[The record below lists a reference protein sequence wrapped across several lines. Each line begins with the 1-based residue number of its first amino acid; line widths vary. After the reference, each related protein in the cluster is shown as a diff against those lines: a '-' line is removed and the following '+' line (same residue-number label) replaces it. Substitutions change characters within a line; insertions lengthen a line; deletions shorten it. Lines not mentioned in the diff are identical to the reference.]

1 MKILIVEDNYDKV
14 RKIHGV
20 FGADKP
26 EIKSCVSAFE
36 AKTIL
41 ENEFYDIVIVDIQIP
56 DIDGGDISPSG
67 GIDLLSHI
75 ENSDDI
81 IAPAYVIGL
90 TSFDSN
96 FEELKGNFEQFGW
109 PLYNINSDYEVWSK
123 ILLNKYIS
131 KSKNTQQYSAD
142 VAIITA
148 LEHTELEAVLKI
160 NNPNWEEI
168 NIKGHTYYF
177 SEFVDKQKNKIKVV
191 ATASERMGTSAA
203 SIITTKV
210 SFHFNP
216 RLMIMSGI
224 CAGVKGKV
232 GLGDIVVADHVWD
245 WSAGKITGD
254 KDNIDFLPEPHQIPL
269 ARNLRGI
276 FKSYGVTCP
285 YSEDIYREWEGRRG
299 ESHPK
304 VHLAPMACGSQVI
317 ANSGLMDKILE
328 GNRKMLA
335 LEMESYGFLLA
346 CDSIDTPAFVAKS
359 ICDFADSE
367 KGDEAHQYAS
377 YTSASFAFKFIFEHY
392 KKLYN

>member
-1 MKILIVEDNYDKV
+1 MKILIVEDNYEKV
-14 RKIHGV
+14 RKIHEV
-20 FGADKP
+20 FGDNKP

-36 AKTIL
+36 AKEIL
-41 ENEFYDIVIVDIQIP
+41 ESEFYDIVIVDIQIP
-56 DIDGGDISPSG
+56 DINGGDISPSG
-67 GIDLLSHI
+67 GLDLLSHI

-81 IAPAYVIGL
+81 ISPAYVLGL

-109 PLYNINSDYEVWSK
+109 PLYKINSDYEVWSK
-123 ILLNKYIS
+123 ILLNKYTSNS
-131 KSKNTQQYSAD
+131 KITKQYSAD

-160 NNPNWEEI
+160 NNLNWEEI
-168 NIKGHTYYF
+168 NIEGHSYHL
-177 SEFVDKQKNKIKVV
+177 SEFVDKQNNKIKVV

-232 GLGDIVVADHVWD
+232 DLGDIVVADHVWD
-245 WSAGKITGD
+245 WSAGKIIGD
-254 KDNIDFLPEPHQIPL
+254 KNDINFLPEPHQIPL
-269 ARNLRGI
+269 ARNLRSI
-276 FKSYGVTCP
+276 FKSYGVKCP
-285 YSEDIYREWEGRRG
+285 YSEDIYREWNGKRG

-346 CDSIDTPAFVAKS
+346 CDSIDTQAFVAKS
-359 ICDFADSE
+359 ICDFADSD

-377 YTSASFAFKFIFEHY
+377 YTSASFAFKFIFEHF
-392 KKLYN
+392 KKLYH